1 MLGYIIKFSFLVVAI
16 MVMLNIFAPEQANKV
31 LSTFSKS
38 VDIEENVLKENLDS
52 MTKFTQDTIDEVTQK
67 VKKNLGQ

>member
-1 MLGYIIKFSFLVVAI
+1 MLGYIIKFCFLVIVV
-16 MVMLNIFAPEQANKV
+16 MVTLNIFAPEQADKV

-38 VDIEENVLKENLDS
+38 TDIEETMLKENLDNV
-52 MTKFTQDTIDEVTQK
+52 TKFTQDTLSEVTEK